1 MTGAK
6 ELDPAV
12 RLNALDEAIE
22 TLRFNV
28 RHLIAEDD
36 KDDALRTLEVARDVM
51 ASVAETLASLPRLE
65 ALSTAPVALEAGWNT
80 DLDAMPHALTLLF
93 KAHDPDEPEGV
104 VSLGIR
110 GEEPQRLIAWSFLPS
125 AIHPAPSRAVIDRE
139 QAANLAYR
147 LCAET
152 RHVTLGDSI
161 AAALRSLPSNAP
173 SLGEARLAEGE
184 PVFTYT
190 RTFNAIAAAVEW
202 KPNNAFGISV
212 RKFVEAFGPNPSH
225 VQAEAGEAV
234 VTTPPKISEL
244 ANDLWEALFGIMRG
258 AVPDDLTNEV
268 LNQLAARMAVAYSIS
283 ERAAP

>member
-1 MTGAK
+1 MTEAK

-65 ALSTAPVALEAGWNT
+65 ALTAPVALEAGWNT

-184 PVFTYT
+184 
-190 RTFNAIAAAVEW
+190 AVAWRYLERGEW
-202 KPNNAFGISV
+202 KYVGGLIKPQPGNSYP
-212 RKFVEAFGPNPSH
+212 VEPLYSHPSH
-225 VQAEAGEAV
+225 VQAEAGEAMKP
-234 VTTPPKISEL
+234 TFGTPSGYVEVPPADLKGDEEL
-244 ANDLWEALFGIMRG
+244 ARHWIDRYACGIDAEPQMNR
-258 AVPDDLTNEV
+258 
-268 LNQLAARMAVAYSIS
+268 I
-283 ERAAP
+283 RAALNKGL

>member
-1 MTGAK
+1 MTEAK
-6 ELDPAV
+6 ELDPA
-12 RLNALDEAIE
+12 A
-22 TLRFNV
+22 
-28 RHLIAEDD
+28 
-36 KDDALRTLEVARDVM
+36 LEVAWQAGEIALKDHVGNDMGSIQRTALMQVVTE
-51 ASVAETLASLPRLE
+51 AVIPAYLE

>member
-1 MTGAK
+1 MTEAK
-6 ELDPAV
+6 ELDPA
-12 RLNALDEAIE
+12 ALEATVDYVLQYGGRCRGCADEAGICPHSG
-22 TLRFNV
+22 L
-28 RHLIAEDD
+28 ACDP
-36 KDDALRTLEVARDVM
+36 DDAAKVIRYVLRA
-51 ASVAETLASLPRLE
+51 AEYGRSNGYIE
-65 ALSTAPVALEAGWNT
+65 ALSTAPVALGAGWNT

-184 PVFTYT
+184 
-190 RTFNAIAAAVEW
+190 
-202 KPNNAFGISV
+202 
-212 RKFVEAFGPNPSH
+212 
-225 VQAEAGEAV
+225 
-234 VTTPPKISEL
+234 
-244 ANDLWEALFGIMRG
+244 
-258 AVPDDLTNEV
+258 
-268 LNQLAARMAVAYSIS
+268 AVAWRYL
-283 ERAAP
+283 ERDW

>member
-1 MTGAK
+1 MTEAK
-6 ELDPAV
+6 EL
-12 RLNALDEAIE
+12 R
-22 TLRFNV
+22 
-28 RHLIAEDD
+28 
-36 KDDALRTLEVARDVM
+36 EVANWLLQSRIVGYERT
-51 ASVAETLASLPRLE
+51 AVIAAKIIERAIE
-65 ALSTAPVALEAGWNT
+65 ALSTAPVALGAGWNT

-225 VQAEAGEAV
+225 E
-234 VTTPPKISEL
+234 
-244 ANDLWEALFGIMRG
+244 
-258 AVPDDLTNEV
+258 
-268 LNQLAARMAVAYSIS
+268 LAARMAVAYSIS

>member
-1 MTGAK
+1 MTEAK
-6 ELDPAV
+6 ELDPA
-12 RLNALDEAIE
+12 A
-22 TLRFNV
+22 
-28 RHLIAEDD
+28 
-36 KDDALRTLEVARDVM
+36 LEVAWQAGEIALKDHVGNDMGSIQRTALMQVVTE
-51 ASVAETLASLPRLE
+51 AVIPAYLE

-184 PVFTYT
+184 ARPAFWHNGMGQMIT
-190 RTFNAIAAAVEW
+190 AAMKASFA
-202 KPNNAFGISV
+202 PDDRLASRFDQPLY
-212 RKFVEAFGPNPSH
+212 AHPSH
-225 VQAEAGEAV
+225 VQAEAGE
-234 VTTPPKISEL
+234 
-244 ANDLWEALFGIMRG
+244 
-258 AVPDDLTNEV
+258 
-268 LNQLAARMAVAYSIS
+268 
-283 ERAAP
+283 

>member
-1 MTGAK
+1 MTEAK
-6 ELDPAV
+6 EL
-12 RLNALDEAIE
+12 R
-22 TLRFNV
+22 
-28 RHLIAEDD
+28 
-36 KDDALRTLEVARDVM
+36 EVANWLLQSRIVGYERT
-51 ASVAETLASLPRLE
+51 AVIAAKIIERAIE
-65 ALSTAPVALEAGWNT
+65 ALSTAPVALGAGWNT

-125 AIHPAPSRAVIDRE
+125 ATHPAPSRAVIDRE

>member
-1 MTGAK
+1 MTEAK
-6 ELDPAV
+6 ELDPA
-12 RLNALDEAIE
+12 ALEAAIMKLMREHFDTKTRHVLTYEQERDGIE
-22 TLRFNV
+22 ITRVAGNMFNFCEA
-28 RHLIAEDD
+28 LI
-36 KDDALRTLEVARDVM
+36 
-51 ASVAETLASLPRLE
+51 E
-65 ALSTAPVALEAGWNT
+65 ALSTAPVALGAGWNT

-225 VQAEAGEAV
+225 VQAEAGEA
-234 VTTPPKISEL
+234 
-244 ANDLWEALFGIMRG
+244 RC
-258 AVPDDLTNEV
+258 
-268 LNQLAARMAVAYSIS
+268 
-283 ERAAP
+283 

>member
-1 MTGAK
+1 MTEAK
-6 ELDPAV
+6 ELDPA
-12 RLNALDEAIE
+12 ALEAAIKAME
-22 TLRFNV
+22 HAHSL
-28 RHLIAEDD
+28 
-36 KDDALRTLEVARDVM
+36 DAMLTCPDCKSGVVVVDYGEGPGGDVC
-51 ASVAETLASLPRLE
+51 PRCGGAGVITPPDWNPLKSAISSYIE
-65 ALSTAPVALEAGWNT
+65 ALSTAPVALGAGWNT

-225 VQAEAGEAV
+225 VQAEAGEA
-234 VTTPPKISEL
+234 E
-244 ANDLWEALFGIMRG
+244 
-258 AVPDDLTNEV
+258 
-268 LNQLAARMAVAYSIS
+268 LAARMAVAYSIS